1 MKLEVHDISFSYNK
15 KTILDGITFEL
26 KAGEFLAILGPNGS
40 GKTTLLKCI
49 NGILQ
54 PQSGSI
60 LLDGKAMEEYGRN
73 GIARIMGYVPQ
84 HNGRIFPNTVF
95 DTLLLGR
102 KPHIQWA
109 PATKDLQIVSQL
121 LEMLKLEQF
130 ALRNITELSGGERQ
144 KVVIGRALAQRPS
157 ILLLDEPTS
166 NLDLKHQLEVLKLI
180 RHQTRDGLSAVM
192 ALHNLNLALKYCDR
206 IVMLNDGE
214 IFVQGG
220 LEVLTPEAIESV
232 YNVKVSTVE
241 YSGGIFVIPEEF
253 NMTIDD

>member
-1 MKLEVHDISFSYNK
+1 MKLEVNSISFRYNNK
-15 KTILDGITFEL
+15 PILNDITFNL

-54 PQSGSI
+54 PQNGSI
-60 LLDGKAMEEYGRN
+60 LIDGKSMQEYGRN
-73 GIARIMGYVPQ
+73 DIARIMGYVPQ

-109 PATKDLQIVSQL
+109 PTSKDLRVVSQL
-121 LEMLKLEQF
+121 LEMLNLEQF

-144 KVVIGRALAQRPS
+144 KVVIGRALAQQPN

-180 RHQTRDGLSAVM
+180 RNQTRDGLSAVM
-192 ALHNLNLALKYCDR
+192 ALHNLNLALKFCDR

-220 LEVLTPEAIESV
+220 LEVLTPEAIEFV
-232 YNVKVSTVE
+232 YNVKVNTIE

-253 NMTIDD
+253 NGTIDH